1 MSDVVR
7 DGRAVR
13 HGLRVGPGL
22 VNAWRWVC
30 RAFFARIG
38 WVAAGLLLI
47 LLGFDAKAHTCV
59 APNTEHYY
67 TADCP
72 YISGGATLEVA
83 GIAQHLAACGAAH
96 VASLNATISDPAYKW
111 TYAGTTGISISYPY
125 DSGYYIRSR
134 GGPSPVTQQTQE
146 VVEHKCRAPTVPQCA
161 LPSGTKRRITS
172 DVGTIDGSF
181 CFSNCSV
188 TTDYGAPV
196 IDISDSITRFGIV
209 SSGNACTNNNPDV
222 EPTNTEG
229 EVTDGTDTLSEF
241 DQTGQQCGYV
251 NGEYVCLATIPA
263 GDCTLTPGKTAVC
276 SPGATPPKAPDN
288 GTPGQ
293 AATPNAT
300 ITNNGGQ
307 GNTYNVYNS
316 STVNNSTN
324 LGEGDPD
331 GDGSDSSGE
340 CDPGDTACEGGGRG
354 DGRVGGPGGTAKTYG
369 ASTAGL
375 YAAVQASP
383 IGSAVNGIATGFP
396 TGGTC
401 PVLAMNLPIIGAI
414 STDIHCDLWSGTV
427 GPLLSLV
434 FLAIWAL
441 AAVRIVLEG

>member
-7 DGRAVR
+7 DGRSVG

-30 RAFFARIG
+30 RAFVARIG

-47 LLGFDAKAHTCV
+47 LLGFDAKAQTVSCPAGQVVTKWTFGGVSETAHKQPSCTAGVTVTAGASGCVVTNYTYQGGRDYLTGPTCSGTGGLSV
-59 APNTEHYY
+59 NCVYQRFREPTGSSSIPLGIV
-67 TADCP
+67 TAS
-72 YISGGATLEVA
+72 Y
-83 GIAQHLAACGAAH
+83 
-96 VASLNATISDPAYKW
+96 NATC
-111 TYAGTTGISISYPY
+111 GL
-125 DSGYYIRSR
+125 
-134 GGPSPVTQQTQE
+134 
-146 VVEHKCRAPTVPQCA
+146 PQCT
-161 LPSGTKRRITS
+161 LPSGTKFRIS
-172 DVGTIDGSF
+172 APGAIDGTF

-196 IDISDSITRFGIV
+196 IDISETKTRFGVV
-209 SSGNACTNNNPDV
+209 SSGATCSNNNS
-222 EPTNTEG
+222 EAEG
-229 EVTDGTDTLSEF
+229 TDAEGTVTDGTDTLKGF

-300 ITNNGGQ
+300 ITNNGGN

-324 LGEGDPD
+324 MGSGDPD

-354 DGRVGGPGGTAKTYG
+354 DGRVSGPGGTTKTYG
-369 ASTAGL
+369 ASAASL
-375 YAAVQASP
+375 YAAIQGSP
-383 IGSAVNGIATGFP
+383 IGQAVNGISSGMP

-401 PVLAMNLPIIGAI
+401 PVISMNLPIIGAI
-414 STDIHCDLWSGTV
+414 SSDMHCDLWAGTV
-427 GPLLSLV
+427 APLLQLV

-441 AAVRIVLEG
+441 IAVRIVLEG